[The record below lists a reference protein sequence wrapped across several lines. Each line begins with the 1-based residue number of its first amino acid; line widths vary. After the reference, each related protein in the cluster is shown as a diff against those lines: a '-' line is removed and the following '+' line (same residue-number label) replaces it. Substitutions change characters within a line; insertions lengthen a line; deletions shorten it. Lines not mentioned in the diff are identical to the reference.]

1 MQPYELLQQLVTDN
15 CYNEQSISD
24 LFDHWYNDVTSQLLL
39 YKGTLYNVT
48 IERENLFVAMIKF
61 CLRIPRKAYKIS
73 VSPVNS

>member
-15 CYNEQSISD
+15 CYSEQSIND

-39 YKGTLYNVT
+39 YKGNLYNVT
-48 IERENLFVAMIKF
+48 IERENLFIGLIKF

-73 VSPVNS
+73 VSPVAN

>member
-15 CYNEQSISD
+15 CYSEQSISD

-39 YKGTLYNVT
+39 YKDNLYYVT
-48 IERENLFVAMIKF
+48 IERENLFISVIKF

-73 VSPVNS
+73 VERA